1 MEQSESIAE
10 LTAALL
16 KAKAKFKPLTPD
28 KVNPHFKS
36 KYASLNQCLEV
47 TEAGLSANGLLVT
60 QWLEPGPDG
69 LLALATQLQHE
80 SGEWQ
85 RSVGYLP
92 VVQAN
97 PQAAGSAITYARR
110 YGYCAALG
118 LAPDEDD
125 DGNVATVGNTS
136 RREEHRT
143 PAAETPQPTIPDDP
157 GDYIIDFGKY
167 SAAKHNEDPDKNPG
181 PTPLKIAGR
190 HYAKW
195 MLDKINGEEDAGK
208 RLTSRDL
215 FLQQLMTEFL
225 VKYPLDEEDKS

>member
-1 MEQSESIAE
+1 MEQSESIKA

-16 KAKAKFKPLTPD
+16 KARPTFKPLVPD
-28 KVNPHFKS
+28 KENPHFHS

-47 TEAGLSANGLLVT
+47 TDPALSANGLIVT
-60 QWLEPGPDG
+60 QWLEPGPDN
-69 LLALATQLQHE
+69 LLALTTQIQHE

-92 VVQAN
+92 VVQSN

-125 DGNVATVGNTS
+125 DANAATTS
-136 RREEHRT
+136 HARREEPRT
-143 PAAETPQPTIPDDP
+143 AAASTPGPVIPEDP
-157 GDYIIDFGKY
+157 GDYILDFGKY
-167 SAAKHNEDPDKNPG
+167 SEAKHKEDPEKNPG
-181 PTPLKIAGR
+181 PTPLKVAGR

-208 RLTSRDL
+208 KLGSRDI
-215 FLQQLMTEFL
+215 FLQQLMMAFL
-225 VKYPLDEEDKS
+225 AKYPLDEGDE